1 MISEKELLQYIHDTA
16 EMGVEGIST
25 IVDYARN
32 SEMHKVL
39 CTQMEEYRNLE
50 RKAEKLMH
58 VYGAEAKDVGV
69 MAKTGARMMST
80 GKMLA
85 DNSISKIAEMTIEGN
100 TMGITKTL
108 KHLHD
113 YAGEDQKVLDL
124 TNDLLETQRRN
135 VTQLQSYL

>member
-58 VYGAEAKDVGV
+58 VYGAEAKDVVV
-69 MAKTGARMMST
+69 MA
-80 GKMLA
+80 
-85 DNSISKIAEMTIEGN
+85 
-100 TMGITKTL
+100 
-108 KHLHD
+108 
-113 YAGEDQKVLDL
+113 
-124 TNDLLETQRRN
+124 
-135 VTQLQSYL
+135 